1 MTSNEV
7 SFFSTGMARSGT
19 NLVSKIL
26 SANPKMHCVLGANI
40 ELYRSVRDQ
49 IIQSVELEPNNL
61 IPKGSVFSDFFGK
74 PGYFQILQHL
84 FNETF
89 ELDFKR
95 DEFETL
101 RNSSLARFPH
111 DSPDLK
117 PILAEIGE
125 QNSVNYLASLANSSR
140 KIRGLP
146 KEAKIGFHESWHIE
160 LFPALQKSF
169 PEAKFMIILR
179 DIRGTYASHKFDTLD
194 NPDWRASIFDYA
206 RQFRKYSALSHY
218 LADNFKNVMVF
229 RYEDLMETPYQTVSN
244 MCNFLDVEF
253 DSKMLDPE
261 SHIDPLSKRAWS
273 GNSGYKMK
281 VSGFDKERSTRW
293 KSKLSGDEVTGL
305 EMMCNLGL
313 KKNNYS
319 MGWGFSG
326 GSIESLQSLSS
337 KSDSKF
343 HRWDAVKRTENN
355 ILEEEENYLELMMHT
370 DITTLK
376 PLLRD
381 LFSPD
386 YLYF

>member
-26 SANPKMHCVLGANI
+26 SANPKLHCVLGANI

-49 IIQSVELEPNNL
+49 IIQSVALEPSDL

-84 FNETF
+84 FKETF
-89 ELDFKR
+89 NLDFKN
-95 DEFETL
+95 DVFETL

-140 KIRGLP
+140 KIRSLP
-146 KEAKIGFHESWHIE
+146 KETKIGFHESWHIE

-179 DIRGTYASHKFDTLD
+179 DIRGTYASHKFDTMD

-206 RQFRKYSALSHY
+206 RQFRKYSALAHY
-218 LADNFKNVMVF
+218 LANNFKNVMVF
-229 RYEDLMETPYQTVSN
+229 RYEDLMEAPHQTVSN

-253 DSKMLDPE
+253 DSQMLEPE
-261 SHIDPLSKRAWS
+261 SHIDPLSKRTWS
-273 GNSGYKMK
+273 GNSGYKTQ
-281 VSGFDKERSTRW
+281 VSGFDPERSTRW
-293 KSKLSGDEVTGL
+293 KSKLMAQEVAGL

-319 MGWGFSG
+319 MEQGFSG
-326 GSIESLQSLSS
+326 GSIMSLETLSS
-337 KSDSKF
+337 QSDSKF
-343 HRWDAVKRTENN
+343 RRWDAVKRINNN
-355 ILEEEENYLELMMHT
+355 ILEEEENYLKLMVRT
-370 DITTLK
+370 DITSLK